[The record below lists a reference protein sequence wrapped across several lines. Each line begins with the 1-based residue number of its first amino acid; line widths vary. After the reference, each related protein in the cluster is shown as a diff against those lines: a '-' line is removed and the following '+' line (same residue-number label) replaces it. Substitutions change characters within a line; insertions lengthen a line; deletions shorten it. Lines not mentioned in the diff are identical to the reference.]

1 MARHW
6 GVQMSPRLMLVQP
19 LWRHNEIRTHPDW
32 RISSGLH
39 HSLRQQSH
47 WPHKKLAWPAI
58 QLTKN
63 WLGPSYQ
70 DVAKKYAGQ
79 KDAVAVLTKAI
90 KTGGSGKY
98 GPVPMPPQ
106 AALSEA
112 DAKTLATWVM
122 AGAK

>member
-1 MARHW
+1 MKFVHILIGASVLAYAPAFASNTLATQKACLACHA
-6 GVQMSPRLMLVQP
+6 V
-19 LWRHNEIRTHPDW
+19 D
-32 RISSGLH
+32 
-39 HSLRQQSH
+39 
-47 WPHKKLAWPAI
+47 KKLV
-58 QLTKN
+58 
-63 WLGPSYQ
+63 GPSYQ

-98 GPVPMPPQ
+98 SPVPMPPQ

>member
-1 MARHW
+1 MKFVYILIGAS
-6 GVQMSPRLMLVQP
+6 VLASAPAFA
-19 LWRHNEIRTHPDW
+19 
-32 RISSGLH
+32 SSTLATQKACLACH
-39 HSLRQQSH
+39 AVD
-47 WPHKKLAWPAI
+47 KKLV
-58 QLTKN
+58 
-63 WLGPSYQ
+63 GPSYQ

-98 GPVPMPPQ
+98 SPIPMPPQ